1 MFLRIQKTY
10 MYKKSA
16 RPTSNRRALQLFFF
30 TRKASSLRV
39 ISADQ
44 EILLSLQGLTT
55 DFTSRNEGEK
65 ESPP

>member
-16 RPTSNRRALQLFFF
+16 QLQIGELYNWFFF